1 MKKTDLLK
9 MAIIAV
15 VDSES
20 LYTAQ
25 KVKVIEMLLTEIST
39 QKIIDNYGK
48 EAKENV

>member
-25 KVKVIEMLLTEIST
+25 KVNVIEMLLTEIST

-48 EAKENV
+48 EDKA